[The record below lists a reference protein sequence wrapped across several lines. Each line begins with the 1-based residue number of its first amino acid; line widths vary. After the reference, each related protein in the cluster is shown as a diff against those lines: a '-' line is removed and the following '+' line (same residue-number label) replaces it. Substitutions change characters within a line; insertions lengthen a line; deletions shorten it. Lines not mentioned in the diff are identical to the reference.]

1 MEKNQG
7 KLEKKRSFWK
17 DETGD
22 IGIKQIA
29 ITVGVIVLVG
39 MSISIINGKMGD
51 WFEDIWEIFITYIET
66 NITGK

>member
-39 MSISIINGKMGD
+39 LSISIIRGKMGD
-51 WFEDIWEIFITYIET
+51 WFDDIWEIFTGYIKE
-66 NITGK
+66 ITG

>member
-1 MEKNQG
+1 MKKNQG
-7 KLEKKRSFWK
+7 KIEKKRSFWK

-22 IGIKQIA
+22 IGIKQVA

-39 MSISIINGKMGD
+39 LSISIIQGKMGD
-51 WFEDIWEIFITYIET
+51 WFEDIWRIFTTYIET